1 MSVNMIVKIVT
12 VKHPG
17 CGTPYTFRVPDNLD
31 LKAGDRVLCNTK
43 KAHCEMAR
51 CMTPSFE
58 IIEPVLEELYGLKI
72 EKLQPVVGFLK
83 PIMYAYKKA
92 EEDE

>member
-1 MSVNMIVKIVT
+1 MSVKTIKIVT

-17 CGTPYTFRVPDNLD
+17 MNVPFTFWCPGSLD
-31 LKAGDRVLCNTK
+31 LTPGDRVLVNTK

-58 IIEPVLEELYGLKI
+58 IDEPTLEQMYGLKI
-72 EKLQPVVGFLK
+72 EKLQPVVGYLK
-83 PIMYAYKKA
+83 PIMYVY
-92 EEDE
+92 EMSVDE